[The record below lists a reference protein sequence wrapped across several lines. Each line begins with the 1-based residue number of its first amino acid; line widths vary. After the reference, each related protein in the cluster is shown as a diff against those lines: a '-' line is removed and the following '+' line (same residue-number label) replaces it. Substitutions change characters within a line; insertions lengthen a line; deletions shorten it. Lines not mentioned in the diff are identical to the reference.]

1 MHIQNDLVVGI
12 SYTLR
17 ENGHEDIIESVQAEQ
32 PFYFLF
38 GSGNLLPAFE
48 EALEG
53 KAQGEDFQFV
63 LTADQAYGQI
73 DENAVVDLPV
83 SAFMI
88 DGKFAEEHVKEGELI
103 QMQDPE
109 GNPLMGK
116 VMKRG
121 LDAVTIDFNHP
132 MAGKELNFSGTVV
145 DVREATEEEKAHGH
159 AHGPDNTPH

>member
-17 ENGHEDIIESVQAEQ
+17 ENGNEDIIESVKAEK

-53 KAQGEDFQFV
+53 KAKGEDFQFV
-63 LTADQAYGQI
+63 LSAEEAYGPV

-88 DGKFAEEHVKEGELI
+88 DGKFAEEHVIVGELI

-116 VMKRG
+116 VVKRG

-132 MAGKELNFSGTVV
+132 MAGKELNFSGTVIE
-145 DVREATEEEKAHGH
+145 VREATEEEMAHGH
-159 AHGPDNTPH
+159 AHGPDTAPH